1 MIFPLFFITL
11 LLVITYVYLRFKVR
25 PKGWFLPDAYI
36 VGIGMYTIGA
46 TTVTY
51 GHDVVAGKD
60 VVLMAYTTLSSALIG
75 CIAFIVLFGSSYKN
89 ISLDLRF
96 KDLEC
101 GRIEKF
107 GIFIGL
113 LSCVLVCFLYM
124 YTISRNEVV
133 INLFSFGSDTSG
145 GGLLAARKAMTAG
158 TDGYFAPGFV
168 KQFRDTLGPI
178 FLIALMLIDTNRP
191 TAAKHR
197 RLFYGVLSIITVSM
211 ILSGIRSI
219 LVVLFLSFF
228 IARSFIFK
236 ISDKKRQKSNT
247 IYFVFFILTCY
258 GALTFFLGRTNEGD
272 SVFETVLGIIPNL
285 FERIFVAAPEANII
299 TYRFWGVLGPTDGLS
314 WVDELASVMPGLK
327 GFGLS
332 NQLHALTGGSD
343 QGNAPLGMPADLWF
357 AWGWK
362 GNLVGPLFYSIFLGF
377 FDMLLMSKRS
387 VVLMSIKIYMMVSL
401 LKIYSPFGFVLY
413 GGATSVI
420 LMMLVLLIRRRSDDK
435 KDLSPRYAFRQI

>member
-1 MIFPLFFITL
+1 MIFSLFSITL

-75 CIAFIVLFGSSYKN
+75 CIAFIALFGSSYKN

-96 KDLEC
+96 KTLGY

-107 GIFIGL
+107 GVFIGL
-113 LSCVLVCFLYM
+113 LSCVLVCFLFM

-133 INLFSFGSDTSG
+133 INLLSFGSDAG
-145 GGLLAARKAMTAG
+145 GGLLAARKAMTSG
-158 TDGYFAPGFV
+158 SDGYFAPGFV
-168 KQFRDTLGPI
+168 KQFRDILGPI

-191 TAAKHR
+191 AAAKHR
-197 RLFYGVLSIITVSM
+197 RIFYGVLSIIIVSM

-219 LVVLFLSFF
+219 LVVLLLSLFV
-228 IARSFIFK
+228 ARSFIIK
-236 ISDKKRQKSNT
+236 RSDEKKRKST
-247 IYFVFFILTCY
+247 MIYFVLFILTCY
-258 GALTFFLGRTNEGD
+258 GALTFFLGRAKEEG
-272 SVFETVLGIIPNL
+272 SVFEIVLGIIPNL
-285 FERIFVAAPEANII
+285 FERVFIAAPEANIL
-299 TYRFWGVLGPTDGLS
+299 TYSFWGVVGPTNGLS
-314 WVDELASVMPGLK
+314 WVEELASVMPGMK
-327 GFGLS
+327 EFGWS
-332 NQLHALTGGSD
+332 NQLHSLTGGSE

-362 GNLVGPLFYSIFLGF
+362 GILIGPLFYSIFLGF

-387 VVLMSIKIYMMVSL
+387 VVLISIKIYMMVSL

-413 GGATSVI
+413 GGAASVI
-420 LMMLVLLIRRRSDDK
+420 LMMLVLLIKLPSEDK
-435 KDLSPRYAFRQI
+435 KDLSPRYVFRKN